1 MSAVSRRFAMPVGLA
16 VCLMAVVTAAALGA
30 TSLATPRPAPQA
42 TLLVTPRVAS
52 RARPSQSATRLPA
65 AQVAYLTSCG
75 GCHGIEGVS
84 APGAVPT
91 LRGLTGRFFCTQQG
105 RDFIVRLPDVALTTL
120 SDRMLTDVMNFVVF
134 DLGAPVAGGGN
145 ARPYTVAEVARLRH
159 HPLTDTG
166 LTAYRN
172 RVVAGLGARCRV
184 PQALH
189 VYAAQ
194 VTASR

>member
-1 MSAVSRRFAMPVGLA
+1 MRAAGL
-16 VCLMAVVTAAALGA
+16 TALITTVALGA
-30 TSLATPRPAPQA
+30 SLRAKPVQPELSLP
-42 TLLVTPRVAS
+42 TLP
-52 RARPSQSATRLPA
+52 LPA
-65 AQVAYLTSCG
+65 AQAAYLTSCG
-75 GCHGIEGVS
+75 GCHGIEGRS

-91 LRGLTGRFFCTQQG
+91 LRGLTGSFLCTRQG
-105 RDFIVRLPDVALTTL
+105 RDFIIRLPDVALTPL
-120 SDRMLTDVMNFVVF
+120 SDRKLTEVMNFVVF
-134 DLGAPVAGGGN
+134 DLGAPVAGGSK
-145 ARPYTVAEVARLRH
+145 ARRYTVAEVSRLRR

-172 RVVAGLGARCRV
+172 QVVAGLAARCGV

>member
-1 MSAVSRRFAMPVGLA
+1 VRLAAAGLMT
-16 VCLMAVVTAAALGA
+16 LVTAA
-30 TSLATPRPAPQA
+30 SLAATPSPKPAP
-42 TLLVTPRVAS
+42 VR
-52 RARPSQSATRLPA
+52 SATRLPA

-75 GCHGIEGVS
+75 GCHGIEGTS

-91 LRGLTGRFFCTQQG
+91 LRGLTGSFLCTRQG
-105 RDFIVRLPDVALTTL
+105 RDFIIRLPDVALTPI
-120 SDRMLTDVMNFVVF
+120 SDRMLTEVMNFVVF
-134 DLGAPVAGGGN
+134 DLGAPVAGGSK
-145 ARPYTVAEVARLRH
+145 ARPYTVAEVSRLRH

-172 RVVAGLGARCRV
+172 QVVAGVATRCRV